1 MYWLIFQRSAHFSG
15 SKQRIPV
22 FPSVL
27 RGGDVFSA
35 RGLWTLGNEP
45 YGALIVVLPVPTN
58 REVNIATPPSAFIH
72 GPSVFAGKFLSCN
85 ITFRSRFA
93 RSAHLLYKRRS
104 YRFELN
110 FLKECVSKMQS
121 IS

>member
-1 MYWLIFQRSAHFSG
+1 MCLV
-15 SKQRIPV
+15 PEV
-22 FPSVL
+22 C
-27 RGGDVFSA
+27 
-35 RGLWTLGNEP
+35 GLWGMNLT
-45 YGALIVVLPVPTN
+45 GALIVVLPVPTN

-104 YRFELN
+104 
-110 FLKECVSKMQS
+110 
-121 IS
+121 